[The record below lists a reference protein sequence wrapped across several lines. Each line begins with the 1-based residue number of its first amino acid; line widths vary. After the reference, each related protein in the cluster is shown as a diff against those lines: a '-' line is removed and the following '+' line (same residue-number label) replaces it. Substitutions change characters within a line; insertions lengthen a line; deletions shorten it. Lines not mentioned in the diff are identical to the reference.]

1 MTIQATLN
9 LEKQFTFY
17 ASYHNQVISP
27 SVVRLTELWILNA
40 YIIKKDLLGFGFGYG
55 YFDSQVRNGA
65 TRNVLSLE
73 IGPESVTA

>member
-1 MTIQATLN
+1 MKIQATLN

-27 SVVRLTELWILNA
+27 SVVQLTVRDT
-40 YIIKKDLLGFGFGYG
+40 YIININLLGFGFGYG